1 MGEFHFEVYY
11 VDNLNLLIFSFFS
24 FHIAKTLVHELFFQW
39 HEQLKSPN
47 IFWTI
52 NMFQIINSSLKRG
65 SNCYRS
71 CVELQHNYWKYV
83 QLRSVSCLY
92 PINMEGPTKK
102 NLIKSIEFLNGPPLL
117 VENFG
122 IILTRHYK
130 VSRNIIIIILSP
142 LSI

>member
-1 MGEFHFEVYY
+1 
-11 VDNLNLLIFSFFS
+11 
-24 FHIAKTLVHELFFQW
+24 
-39 HEQLKSPN
+39 
-47 IFWTI
+47 
-52 NMFQIINSSLKRG
+52 
-65 SNCYRS
+65 
-71 CVELQHNYWKYV
+71 
-83 QLRSVSCLY
+83 
-92 PINMEGPTKK
+92 MEGPTKK